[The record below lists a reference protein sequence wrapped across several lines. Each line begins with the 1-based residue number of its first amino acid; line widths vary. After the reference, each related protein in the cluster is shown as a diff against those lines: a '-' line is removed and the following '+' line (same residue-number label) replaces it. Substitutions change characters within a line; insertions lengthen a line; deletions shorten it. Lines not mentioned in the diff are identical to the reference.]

1 MQTTRHP
8 AKGRE
13 MARYAGT
20 IPIIVESALPY
31 AMAGIAFAI
40 SFGIGSQ
47 ISILFMSLYVMFTV
61 SLVLILDFSCTSLWL
76 TGGTGSAYLL
86 R

>member
-61 SLVLILDFSCTSLWL
+61 SLVLMLDFSCTSLWL